1 MHALKVAPRNRRRA
15 IDGSAGL
22 AGLDAGVRRM
32 LPPALYHYLAGA
44 SDDEATHARN
54 LRAFDELAFLPKVLV
69 DVSRRSLAKTLFG
82 VERPLPFGIAPM
94 GLSRLIAPDG
104 DIALARAAADADIPF
119 ILSGASLT
127 PMEEVRA
134 AGATSWFQAYVP
146 GEADRIAR
154 LIDRVEA
161 AGFDTLVITADTAVH
176 PKHERAARHGFH
188 SPVKPSLGLA
198 WQGLSRP
205 GWLRRVLLRD
215 RLAALKFRF
224 ENMDAGQGPPV
235 FSATLVR
242 DIGRR
247 DALSWPHIEAVRRR
261 WKGKLVIKGIMAA
274 GDAAVAEKAGVDGII
289 VSNHGGR
296 QVDCAASSLAA
307 LERIAERGLTL
318 TVMHD
323 GGIRRGADVLKALK
337 LGADFVF
344 VGRPMLMA
352 AAIGGQRGAAEA
364 IALLAE
370 EIDIAMALL
379 GIDDLRGLA
388 EVELLRDRRPLS

>member
-1 MHALKVAPRNRRRA
+1 
-15 IDGSAGL
+15 
-22 AGLDAGVRRM
+22 
-32 LPPALYHYLAGA
+32 
-44 SDDEATHARN
+44 
-54 LRAFDELAFLPKVLV
+54 
-69 DVSRRSLAKTLFG
+69 
-82 VERPLPFGIAPM
+82 
-94 GLSRLIAPDG
+94 
-104 DIALARAAADADIPF
+104 
-119 ILSGASLT
+119 
-127 PMEEVRA
+127 
-134 AGATSWFQAYVP
+134 
-146 GEADRIAR
+146 
-154 LIDRVEA
+154 
-161 AGFDTLVITADTAVH
+161 
-176 PKHERAARHGFH
+176 
-188 SPVKPSLGLA
+188 
-198 WQGLSRP
+198 
-205 GWLRRVLLRD
+205 
-215 RLAALKFRF
+215 
-224 ENMDAGQGPPV
+224 MDAGQGPPV

-379 GIDDLRGLA
+379 GIDDLPGLA